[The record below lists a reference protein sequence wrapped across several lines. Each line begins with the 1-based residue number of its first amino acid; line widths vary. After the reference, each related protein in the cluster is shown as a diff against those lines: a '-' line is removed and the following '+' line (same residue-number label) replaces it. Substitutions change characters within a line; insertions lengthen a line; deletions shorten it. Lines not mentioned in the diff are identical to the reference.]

1 MKKISLF
8 CFDRQNF
15 STFVPL
21 MATIRQEKIASLL
34 QQELSFIFQKET
46 KVLCLGSMVS
56 VTNVKVSPDLS
67 VARVYLSI
75 FAAEDKEEVLKNIK
89 INAKQ
94 IKHALS
100 QVVKMQLRKTPNLT
114 FFIDDSLDYAEEI
127 NELLKK

>member
-1 MKKISLF
+1 
-8 CFDRQNF
+8 
-15 STFVPL
+15 

>member
-1 MKKISLF
+1 
-8 CFDRQNF
+8 
-15 STFVPL
+15 
-21 MATIRQEKIASLL
+21 MASVRQEKIASLL

-46 KVLCLGSMVS
+46 RDICLGSMVS
-56 VTNVKVSPDLS
+56 VTNVKVSSDLS

-75 FAAEDKEEVLKNIK
+75 FAANDKEEVLKNIQV
-89 INAKQ
+89 NAKQ

-100 QVVKMQLRKTPNLT
+100 QIVKMQLRKTPNLT

>member
-75 FAAEDKEEVLKNIK
+75 FAAEDKIISGGNFHGQPLALALDFILLKND
-89 INAKQ
+89 N
-94 IKHALS
+94 
-100 QVVKMQLRKTPNLT
+100 TP
-114 FFIDDSLDYAEEI
+114 
-127 NELLKK
+127 

>member
-1 MKKISLF
+1 MIFKILIKQIF
-8 CFDRQNF
+8 T
-15 STFVPL
+15 TFAIL
-21 MATIRQEKIASLL
+21 MASIRQEKIASLL

-46 KVLCLGSMVS
+46 RDICLGSMVS
-56 VTNVKVSPDLS
+56 VTNVKVSSDLS

-75 FAAEDKEEVLKNIK
+75 FAADDKEEVLKNIQV
-89 INAKQ
+89 NAKQ

-100 QVVKMQLRKTPNLT
+100 QIVKMQLRKTPNLT